1 MDEVRRPG
9 GGQDGEEAPPDYAG
23 QPRSGPSRVSRRAVL
38 AAGRPVVG
46 ATVAA
51 GAATM
56 SRRGGGDDRPFAG
69 TSLGAPEPTAGPGR
83 LLARPG
89 APIAAPPGPG
99 VHPIGLGG
107 GRDGLLLVPA
117 GHRPGVPV
125 PLVVSL
131 HGAGGN
137 AEGGLAPLRG
147 LADGAGVVLVAPE
160 SRGATW
166 DVIQGGFGPDV
177 SFLDQALA
185 HAFGRFVVDTRRMAI
200 AGFSDGASYALS
212 LGVGNG
218 DLFTHCIA
226 FSPGF
231 MAPPARL
238 GRPRLFVTHGVHDA
252 VLPIDRC
259 SRRLVPRLRRDGYDV
274 DYREF
279 DGPHVVPPDQA
290 AAAVAWLGAP

>member
-1 MDEVRRPG
+1 MV
-9 GGQDGEEAPPDYAG
+9 
-23 QPRSGPSRVSRRAVL
+23 
-38 AAGRPVVG
+38 AAGLTVLG
-46 ATVAA
+46 AAVAA
-51 GAATM
+51 GAVTM
-56 SRRGGGDDRPFAG
+56 SRRGGGGHLPLGR
-69 TSLGAPEPTAGPGR
+69 TSLGGSEPTAGPGR

-89 APIAAPPGPG
+89 EVVAAPTGPG
-99 VHPIGLGG
+99 VHRLGLGP

-137 AEGGLAPLRG
+137 AEGGLAPMRA
-147 LADGAGVVLVAPE
+147 LADGAGIVLLAPE

-166 DVIQGGFGPDV
+166 DVIQDGFGPDV
-177 SFLDQALA
+177 SFLDRALA
-185 HAFGRFVVDTRRMAI
+185 HVFGRFTVDTRRVAI

-212 LGVGNG
+212 LGLGNG

-231 MAPPARL
+231 MAPPARQ
-238 GRPRLFVTHGVHDA
+238 GRLRVFVTHGVHDP

-279 DGPHVVPPDQA
+279 DGPHVVPPDLA
-290 AAAVAWLGAP
+290 DAAVAWMNAP